1 MWTLW
6 HSWHIG
12 NTEPFMHYVTR
23 NHPIVGGGTWFVG
36 QKRARLWCGVG
47 KLPLPAMA
55 VVVAMALLLHWSRS
69 LDHLTML
76 NLAIIAIFATK
87 YLYNQTRDASL
98 RLRRFHSIWARAINR
113 VLDIFAVTTV
123 WFVSSLWVLGLGWRR
138 LDPSKMWGHHHHHQ
152 TRGGR
157 GISQWQG
164 GSILHSQTPEKPS
177 NSGGEHSIIDI
188 DPLV

>member
-47 KLPLPAMA
+47 KLPLPAKRWWWQR
-55 VVVAMALLLHWSRS
+55 LYFYTDPDHWTIWRCWTWLSWLS
-69 LDHLTML
+69 P
-76 NLAIIAIFATK
+76 ATK

-123 WFVSSLWVLGLGWRR
+123 WFVSSHWVLGWRR
-138 LDPSKMWGHHHHHQ
+138 LDPSKMWGHHHQ
-152 TRGGR
+152 SRGGGFHSDKEDQYFTVR
-157 GISQWQG
+157 HPRNLPTVE
-164 GSILHSQTPEKPS
+164 GSTAL
-177 NSGGEHSIIDI
+177 
-188 DPLV
+188 